1 MLCWR
6 ARIGIVAKWKF
17 SMGFFSRRNKK
28 ARARPP
34 AEPDWVAA
42 IVVKMEDE
50 VTLLAD
56 WMQGE
61 LAEMKGQLH
70 DIAQNQQ
77 GNANSQRESDERVAQ
92 LEAQLRAANERNA
105 QAVERADT
113 LERERDAALDNIK
126 SLESE
131 ILMERMRSAE
141 LEQRLAQ
148 LEPGRSSVD
157 DAAHDHAET
166 QPESESEDKAE
177 TLPSSEPDS
186 QIFDIMTEFVNAR
199 DLGIDVF
206 SARVPIDILMTLH
219 NSGKIRR
226 HRWDSNEFRATDAG
240 IRWYKQQLKQQNPAE
255 PISEP
260 PTSDAPPE
268 QLSDLP
274 EIAKVVGAPDSDSA
288 RLLALMMRQ
297 RWACAHVTLETAF
310 PEVFVNTVIDDMNEV
325 AVDDLDTPLIYEDDE
340 RDDWW
345 IVDEHF
351 RDALA
356 HILTHADFRQQ
367 K

>member
-42 IVVKMEDE
+42 IVVKMEDKMEYE

-56 WMQGE
+56 WMNGE
-61 LAEMKGQLH
+61 LIAMKAQLH

-77 GNANSQRESDERVAQ
+77 GSAISQRETDERIAQ
-92 LEAQLRAANERNA
+92 LDAQLRAANERNA
-105 QAVERADT
+105 QAVERAD
-113 LERERDAALDNIK
+113 K
-126 SLESE
+126 
-131 ILMERMRSAE
+131 
-141 LEQRLAQ
+141 
-148 LEPGRSSVD
+148 
-157 DAAHDHAET
+157 
-166 QPESESEDKAE
+166 
-177 TLPSSEPDS
+177 
-186 QIFDIMTEFVNAR
+186 
-199 DLGIDVF
+199 
-206 SARVPIDILMTLH
+206 
-219 NSGKIRR
+219 
-226 HRWDSNEFRATDAG
+226 
-240 IRWYKQQLKQQNPAE
+240 
-255 PISEP
+255 
-260 PTSDAPPE
+260 
-268 QLSDLP
+268 
-274 EIAKVVGAPDSDSA
+274 
-288 RLLALMMRQ
+288 
-297 RWACAHVTLETAF
+297 
-310 PEVFVNTVIDDMNEV
+310 
-325 AVDDLDTPLIYEDDE
+325 LDTPLIYEDDE